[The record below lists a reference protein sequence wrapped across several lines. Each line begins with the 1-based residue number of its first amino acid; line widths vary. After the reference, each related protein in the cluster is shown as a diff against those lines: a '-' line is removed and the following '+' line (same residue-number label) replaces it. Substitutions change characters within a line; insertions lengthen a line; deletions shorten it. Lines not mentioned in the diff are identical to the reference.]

1 MNTSFFTQKT
11 PKELNML
18 LAGRIANIRRRRKIS
33 QKALST
39 KSGVSLGS
47 LKRFE
52 QTGEIS
58 LLSLSKLAIALELDK
73 ELESLFENAPFLS
86 IEEIINEQN

>member
-1 MNTSFFTQKT
+1 MINLTQKT
-11 PKELNML
+11 PDELNN
-18 LAGRIANIRRRRKIS
+18 GIAIRLVQIRKRRKIS
-33 QKALST
+33 QKLLAE

-58 LLSLSKLAIALELDK
+58 LHSLSKLAIALGVED
-73 ELESLFENAPFLS
+73 ELESLFSQVEFTS
-86 IEEIINEQN
+86 IEEIIRGQS

>member
-1 MNTSFFTQKT
+1 MINLTQKT
-11 PKELNML
+11 PDELNN
-18 LAGRIANIRRRRKIS
+18 GIAIRLVQIRKRRKIS
-33 QKALST
+33 QKLLAE

-58 LLSLSKLAIALELDK
+58 LHSLSKLAIALGVED
-73 ELESLFENAPFLS
+73 ELESLFSQVGFTS
-86 IEEIINEQN
+86 IEEIIRGQS

>member
-1 MNTSFFTQKT
+1 MNTFFLSQKT
-11 PKELNML
+11 PTE
-18 LAGRIANIRRRRKIS
+18 IAVHLSQRLRAIRRRRKIS
-33 QKALST
+33 QVSLSE

-58 LLSLSKLAIALELDK
+58 LLSLIKLATALGLEDQLDELFTD
-73 ELESLFENAPFLS
+73 AAFLS
-86 IEEIINEQN
+86 IEEVMNAKC

>member
-1 MNTSFFTQKT
+1 MINLIQKT
-11 PKELNML
+11 PNELNN
-18 LAGRIANIRRRRKIS
+18 GIATRLVQIRKRRRIS
-33 QKALST
+33 QKLLAE

-58 LLSLSKLAIALELDK
+58 LHSLSKLAIALGVED
-73 ELESLFENAPFLS
+73 ELESLFNRVEFTS
-86 IEEIINEQN
+86 IEEIIRGQS